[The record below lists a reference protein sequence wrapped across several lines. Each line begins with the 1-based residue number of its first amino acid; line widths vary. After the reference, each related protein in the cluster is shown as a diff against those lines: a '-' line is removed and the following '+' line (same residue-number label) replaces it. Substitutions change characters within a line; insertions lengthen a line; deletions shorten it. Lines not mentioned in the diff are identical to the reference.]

1 MTGTGHTV
9 WTDEVGFE
17 HVAKRERCVTIPRV
31 TREEPLLGGMHS
43 THAVVRVGDTV
54 RRPLTEASGAVQAL
68 LLHLEKVGFDGAPR
82 YLGRDREGRDV
93 LSYIDGQVPLP
104 PYPAWSMT
112 DHALVDL
119 AHLLRRFHE
128 ATASFDCT
136 GISGWASDWADPLA
150 GHVICHND
158 LFPENV
164 VFRDGRVIALI
175 DFDMAAPGR
184 PLWDVAIA
192 AQEWA
197 PLSAPDARR
206 DHPRHLD
213 RIARLRRFARAYG
226 VEPDR
231 ASELVE
237 LIFAE
242 RQQALA
248 HIRSEIAAGNQTWV
262 DHWHETG
269 GEERAETD
277 DAWLEQH
284 RDAIVDAIGSQ
295 RLNRP

>member
-1 MTGTGHTV
+1 M
-9 WTDEVGFE
+9 
-17 HVAKRERCVTIPRV
+17 
-31 TREEPLLGGMHS
+31 REEPLVGGMHS

-54 RRPLTEASGAVQAL
+54 RRPRTESSRAVRAL

-82 YLGRDREGRDV
+82 YLGTDDDDRDV

-112 DHALVDL
+112 DDALVDL

-128 ATASFDCT
+128 ATASFDRT
-136 GISGWASDWADPLA
+136 GTSGWASDWADPLA
-150 GHVICHND
+150 GRVICHND

-175 DFDMAAPGR
+175 DFAMAAPGH

-192 AQEWA
+192 VQEWA

-213 RIARLRRFARAYG
+213 GIARLRLFARAYG
-226 VEPDR
+226 VEPDC
-231 ASELVE
+231 APQLVE
-237 LIFAE
+237 FIFAE

-248 HIRSEIAAGNQTWV
+248 HIRREVAAGNPMWV

-269 GEERAETD
+269 GEKRANTD
-277 DAWLEQH
+277 DARLEQH
-284 RDAIVDAIGSQ
+284 RDALVDAIDGQS
-295 RLNRP
+295 RSRP

>member
-1 MTGTGHTV
+1 MS
-9 WTDEVGFE
+9 
-17 HVAKRERCVTIPRV
+17 
-31 TREEPLLGGMHS
+31 EEPLVGGTHG

-54 RRPLTEASGAVQAL
+54 RRPRTESFRAVRAL
-68 LLHLEKVGFDGAPR
+68 LRHLEEVGFDGAPR
-82 YLGRDREGRDV
+82 YLGTDGDGRDV
-93 LSYIDGQVPLP
+93 LSYIDGEVPLP

-112 DHALVDL
+112 DDALVDL

-128 ATASFDCT
+128 ATASVDRT
-136 GISGWASDWADPLA
+136 GISGWASDWADPL
-150 GHVICHND
+150 GGRVICHND
-158 LFPENV
+158 LFPENA

-197 PLSAPDARR
+197 PLSAPEARR
-206 DHPRHLD
+206 DHPRDLD
-213 RIARLRRFARAYG
+213 GVARLRRFARAYG

-231 ASELVE
+231 ATQLVD

-248 HIRSEIAAGNQTWV
+248 HIRSEVAAGSHTWV
-262 DHWHETG
+262 DHWRESR
-269 GEERAETD
+269 GEERAQAD
-277 DAWLEQH
+277 DAWLDQH
-284 RDAIVDAIGSQ
+284 RDALVDAIGGRS
-295 RLNRP
+295 

>member
-82 YLGRDREGRDV
+82 YLGRDREGRDI

-150 GHVICHND
+150 GRVICHND

>member
-1 MTGTGHTV
+1 
-9 WTDEVGFE
+9 
-17 HVAKRERCVTIPRV
+17 VTK
-31 TREEPLLGGMHS
+31 EEPLLGGMHS

-54 RRPLTEASGAVQAL
+54 RRPLTESSGAVRAL

-82 YLGRDREGRDV
+82 YLGRDGEGRDV

-136 GISGWASDWADPLA
+136 GIAGWASDWADPLA
-150 GHVICHND
+150 GRVICHND

-213 RIARLRRFARAYG
+213 GIARLRRLARTYG

-262 DHWHETG
+262 DHWHEAG
-269 GEERAETD
+269 GEERAKTD

-284 RDAIVDAIGSQ
+284 RDAMVDAIGSVSTVPNGHE
-295 RLNRP
+295 RDDL

>member
-1 MTGTGHTV
+1 
-9 WTDEVGFE
+9 
-17 HVAKRERCVTIPRV
+17 
-31 TREEPLLGGMHS
+31 MHS

-54 RRPLTEASGAVQAL
+54 RRPLTESSHAVRAL
-68 LLHLEKVGFDGAPR
+68 LLHLEKVGFDGAPC
-82 YLGRDREGRDV
+82 YLGRDGEGRDV
-93 LSYIDGQVPLP
+93 LSYVEGQVPLP

-150 GHVICHND
+150 GRVICHND

-231 ASELVE
+231 AYELVE

-284 RDAIVDAIGSQ
+284 RDAIVDAIGS
-295 RLNRP
+295 RCLNRP

>member
-54 RRPLTEASGAVQAL
+54 RRPLTESSGAVQAL
-68 LLHLEKVGFDGAPR
+68 LLHLEKVAFDGAPR

-150 GHVICHND
+150 GRVICHND